1 MTKKEKIYSR
11 SSRDDSLV
19 TDEELSWRKKII
31 QLFKKAPIPDDEI
44 LYNLGLF
51 QNRQTVSRFIFMH
64 EMYKRVLNVPGIVT
78 EFGTRWGQTS
88 ALFHSF
94 RGMYE
99 PYNHTRKIV
108 AFDTFEGLKGTQVV
122 KDGKASFA
130 QDGAY
135 NVTEGYEGYLKE
147 IFDFHQSQSPLAHME
162 KFVIIKGDAKKEL
175 PKFLKKN
182 PHTLIALAYFDMDL
196 YEPTIKGL
204 EAINKNMTV
213 GSFIVF
219 DEGHKKLWS
228 EKLAI
233 KEFIKRH
240 KNFKKIV
247 IDKQVGRQPD
257 VILKKIRSS

>member
-1 MTKKEKIYSR
+1 MMTKKEKIYTR

-147 IFDFHQSQSPLAHME
+147 IFEFHQSQSPLAHME

-196 YEPTIKGL
+196 YEPTKECLKIVLTKMTKGG
-204 EAINKNMTV
+204 II
-213 GSFIVF
+213 GF
-219 DEGHKKLWS
+219 DELNHPGWPG
-228 EKLAI
+228 ETLALA
-233 KEFIKRH
+233 EVMGF
-240 KNFKKIV
+240 KN
-247 IDKQVGRQPD
+247 
-257 VILKKIRSS
+257 IRLERMPFSPFTSFLVLE